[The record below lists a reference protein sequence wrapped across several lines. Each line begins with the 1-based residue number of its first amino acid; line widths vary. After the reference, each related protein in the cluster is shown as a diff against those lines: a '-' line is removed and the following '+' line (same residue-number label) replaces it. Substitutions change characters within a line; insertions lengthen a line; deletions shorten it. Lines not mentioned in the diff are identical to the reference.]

1 MRVAEIFE
9 LGSDFSGLRIVERAA
24 PHPGPGEL
32 RVAVRAAALNFPDIL
47 MAQGLYQ
54 LKPDLPFTP
63 GLEGAGEIVELG
75 EGVEGWT
82 VGDRVMLGS
91 RFGMIAEQLVLPANT
106 VRAMP
111 PGFSFA
117 EAAGF
122 TTIALTAYVA
132 LVRRAALQAGET
144 LLVHGAAGGVGSA
157 AIMLGKHLGATV
169 IATASSPEKR
179 AFATQ
184 IGADHALH
192 SASEFRLAVKELTG
206 GRGADVIFD
215 PVGGDVFDQSVRA
228 IGFDGRLLVIGF
240 AGGRIPELPVN
251 KALIKGFSVM
261 GVRAGEYG
269 RQFPAKGRENMAA
282 LDDLAAQGVMKP
294 VIGKSFALDQLHDA
308 YRELSERRALG
319 KVVITMGR
327 D

>member
-1 MRVAEIFE
+1 MRTARIER
-9 LGSDFSGLRIVERAA
+9 LSPDFSGLSVIECDA
-24 PHPGPGEL
+24 PKPGPGEV
-32 RVAVRAAALNFPDIL
+32 RVAMKAAALNFLDIL

-63 GLEGAGEIVELG
+63 GLEGAGIITAIGDGVSGWSAGDAVIVG
-75 EGVEGWT
+75 G
-82 VGDRVMLGS
+82 
-91 RFGMIAEQLVLPANT
+91 RFGVIAQQVCVSA
-106 VRAMP
+106 RALRP
-111 PGFSFA
+111 KPDGFSFE

-132 LVRRAALQAGET
+132 LVRRANLLAGET
-144 LLVHGAAGGVGSA
+144 LVVHGAAGGVGSA

-169 IATASSPEKR
+169 IATASTEEKR
-179 AFATQ
+179 AFAKQ
-184 IGADHALH
+184 IGADHVLD
-192 SASEFRLAVKELTG
+192 SASEFRVPVKDLTG

-240 AGGRIPELPVN
+240 AGGRIPDLPVN

-269 RQFPAKGRENMAA
+269 RKFPEKGAENMAA
-282 LDDLAAQGVMKP
+282 LEALAAQGVMKP
-294 VIGKSFALDQLHDA
+294 VISKSFPLDDIQTA
-308 YRELSERRALG
+308 YRELSERRAIG
-319 KVVITMGR
+319 KLIIR
-327 D
+327 LADD

>member
-1 MRVAEIFE
+1 MRAAEIFE
-9 LGSDFSGLRIVERAA
+9 LSSDFSGLRIVDRDP

-91 RFGMIAEQLVLPANT
+91 RFGMIAEQLVLPASV

-132 LVRRAALQAGET
+132 LVRRANLLAGET
-144 LLVHGAAGGVGSA
+144 LVVHGAAGGVGSA

-179 AFATQ
+179 AFATR
-184 IGADHALH
+184 IGADHALD
-192 SASEFRLAVKELTG
+192 SASEFRMPVKELTG

-269 RQFPAKGRENMAA
+269 RQFPDKGRENMAA
-282 LDDLAAQGVMKP
+282 LDELAAQGVMKP
-294 VIGKSFALDQLHDA
+294 VIGKSFPLDQLHDA